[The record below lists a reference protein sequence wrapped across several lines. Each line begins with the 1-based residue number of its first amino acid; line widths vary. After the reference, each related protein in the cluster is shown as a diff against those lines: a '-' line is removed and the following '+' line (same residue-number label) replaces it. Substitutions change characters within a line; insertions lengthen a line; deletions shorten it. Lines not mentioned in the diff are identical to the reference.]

1 MSKTIEQWK
10 EILSNLA
17 NRLADY
23 SADYKYVENDI
34 LNCYDEDETN
44 ENLLCPLAIR
54 LFIPGSEYYL
64 GEEYGETLYLNK
76 TGDALVSEYDFEF
89 TEVDDPGWIFI
100 GYADKLRQ
108 QISKMKDKIENLEY
122 QAKENKNWTGLIDTL
137 GNRIYFGNI
146 VHWTDGGDELS
157 LEERIKTRWDR
168 IAVVEKDGIEVVF
181 KVFDSPDEWTR
192 NYKQE
197 FRYGNFIYTDTQKY
211 LTVVAGN
218 REEYE
223 QRIRNAE
230 TCMTI
235 VLKMREEKGEKD
247 VG

>member
-17 NRLADY
+17 NGLVDY
-23 SADYKYVENDI
+23 GADYKYVKNDI
-34 LNCYDEDETN
+34 LEYYDDDETN

-54 LFIPGSEYYL
+54 LFIPRSEYYL

-76 TGDALVSEYDFEF
+76 TGDALVYEYDWCFS
-89 TEVDDPGWIFI
+89 EVNNPEWIFL

-108 QISKMKDKIENLEY
+108 QVSKMKDKIKSLEY
-122 QAKENKNWTGLIDTL
+122 QAEENKNWTGLIDTL
-137 GNRIYFGNI
+137 GNRIYFGNV

-157 LEERIKTRWDR
+157 LEERIKSRWDR

-223 QRIRNAE
+223 QRIRNARS
-230 TCMTI
+230 CMAI
-235 VLKMREEKGEKD
+235 VLKMREEKGKKD

>member
-76 TGDALVSEYDFEF
+76 TG
-89 TEVDDPGWIFI
+89 
-100 GYADKLRQ
+100 
-108 QISKMKDKIENLEY
+108 M
-122 QAKENKNWTGLIDTL
+122 
-137 GNRIYFGNI
+137 
-146 VHWTDGGDELS
+146 
-157 LEERIKTRWDR
+157 RW
-168 IAVVEKDGIEVVF
+168 
-181 KVFDSPDEWTR
+181 
-192 NYKQE
+192 
-197 FRYGNFIYTDTQKY
+197 
-211 LTVVAGN
+211 
-218 REEYE
+218 
-223 QRIRNAE
+223 
-230 TCMTI
+230 
-235 VLKMREEKGEKD
+235 
-247 VG
+247 

>member
-1 MSKTIEQWK
+1 MSKTIEQLK

-89 TEVDDPGWIFI
+89 MQ
-100 GYADKLRQ
+100 Y
-108 QISKMKDKIENLEY
+108 S
-122 QAKENKNWTGLIDTL
+122 
-137 GNRIYFGNI
+137 
-146 VHWTDGGDELS
+146 S
-157 LEERIKTRWDR
+157 
-168 IAVVEKDGIEVVF
+168 
-181 KVFDSPDEWTR
+181 S
-192 NYKQE
+192 
-197 FRYGNFIYTDTQKY
+197 
-211 LTVVAGN
+211 
-218 REEYE
+218 
-223 QRIRNAE
+223 AE
-230 TCMTI
+230 
-235 VLKMREEKGEKD
+235 
-247 VG
+247 